1 MLTLTID
8 RLQKIRERDVDQVTA
23 ALRIQSAM
31 ALGTR
36 KQELKRP
43 AEEAFTSPRKLCR
56 TLSRYP
62 TDEH

>member
-62 TDEH
+62 TDER